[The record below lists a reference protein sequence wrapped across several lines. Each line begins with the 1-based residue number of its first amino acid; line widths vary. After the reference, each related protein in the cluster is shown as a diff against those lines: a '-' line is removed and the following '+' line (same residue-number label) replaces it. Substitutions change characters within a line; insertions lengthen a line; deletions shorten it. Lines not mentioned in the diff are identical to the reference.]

1 MWRYLKLRLV
11 KIEGIDIIINMD
23 NVKYVEF
30 GKPLNSGR
38 CYIYIDGHEIGYAE
52 NLAERDRIMDAL
64 MIDSGGVV
72 IDSNGYVNNNR
83 KLWD

>member
-1 MWRYLKLRLV
+1 MRLV

-30 GKPLNSGR
+30 GKPQSSGR
-38 CYIYIDGHEIGYAE
+38 CNIYVDGHEIGYAE

-64 MIDSGGVV
+64 MIDSGGIV